1 MSGLRTRKYVT
12 LVAMLF
18 ASWSIIHITVNLRR
32 QDAHSRYD
40 DDLSHSSDRHS
51 PSSLV
56 PNHGYRKPSSDD
68 RSSPLPA
75 VSPKGLDDIHRLKIH
90 TPQAN
95 DKDPDLPPPD
105 AQILPP
111 TTNLALDTKYLSY
124 MAYAGLTN
132 QFMALEN
139 AAYIATR
146 LNRTLIIPPI
156 ITNSHDRHNSN
167 QRWSEFFDLDRFTA
181 STGIKVVE
189 WTDVRPLTDQQSAV
203 GKHQARLG
211 AKNYPLW
218 QSLAQNLTCQVIYG
232 FGDSERLHTTENT
245 FARQFLFKPV
255 FVRPPH
261 RDPKTPVYDRI
272 AIGAKDNTNME
283 DVVTFD
289 DLVDRYSNS
298 ADQLLFFSHTFKL
311 KDPRGRGLSWDV
323 IGCHLHFL
331 PKVTE
336 FATKLIQQRAPET
349 TKDSRYIA
357 IHLRRG
363 DIWQKCRDLSEEE
376 MMACITPLGHYAEA
390 VEKARDALGERLP
403 VIVTTDSQD
412 SQDHVTM
419 ARMGWKRLNHDA
431 YTTEQE
437 LGIFGAA
444 MVDASILAHA
454 EVMIGTYVSSMSR
467 VAAWRQ
473 KSWYKRTVLYPRTTP
488 SWTPAL
494 EK

>member
-289 DLVDRYSNS
+289 DL
-298 ADQLLFFSHTFKL
+298 
-311 KDPRGRGLSWDV
+311 
-323 IGCHLHFL
+323 
-331 PKVTE
+331 
-336 FATKLIQQRAPET
+336 
-349 TKDSRYIA
+349 
-357 IHLRRG
+357 
-363 DIWQKCRDLSEEE
+363 

>member
-18 ASWSIIHITVNLRR
+18 ASWSLVHITVNLRR
-32 QDAHSRYD
+32 QDAHSRHED
-40 DDLSHSSDRHS
+40 IPSHSSDNAHHS

-56 PNHGYRKPSSDD
+56 PNHGYRTPSSDD
-68 RSSPLPA
+68 SSPLPG
-75 VSPKGLDDIHRLKIH
+75 VSPKSLDGIRRPNGHSAQLKV
-90 TPQAN
+90 
-95 DKDPDLPPPD
+95 KDPDLPPPD
-105 AQILPP
+105 AQIPPP
-111 TTNLALDTKYLSY
+111 TTNLKPDTKYLSY
-124 MAYAGLTN
+124 MTYAGLTN

-156 ITNSHDRHNSN
+156 ITNSHDRYNSN
-167 QRWSEFFDLDRFTA
+167 QRWSEFFDLDRFTE

-189 WTDVRPLTDQQSAV
+189 WTDMRPLTDQQSAV

-218 QSLAQNLTCQVIYG
+218 NSLAQNLTCQVIYG

-289 DLVDRYSNS
+289 DLVDRYSNNT
-298 ADQLLFFSHTFKL
+298 DQFLFFSHTFKL

-323 IGCHLHFL
+323 IGRHLHFL
-331 PKVTE
+331 PKVTD
-336 FATKLIQQRAPET
+336 FATKLIQDRAPET

-363 DIWQKCRDLSEEE
+363 DIWQKCRGLGEEE

-390 VEKARDALGERLP
+390 VEKARGTLGEHLP
-403 VIVTTDSQD
+403 VIVTTDTQD
-412 SQDHVTM
+412 EQDYVTM
-419 ARMGWKRLNHDA
+419 ARMGWKRLNHDM

-473 KSWYKRTVLYPRTTP
+473 KSWHKRTVLYPRTSP
-488 SWTPAL
+488 SWTPSP
-494 EK
+494 